1 MKSFLHKKG
10 VTLSP
15 RVYLIDGLSYMALG
29 LFSSLIIGL
38 IIKTVGEQLGWTW
51 FTEMG
56 VLAMGLMGPAIGA
69 AVAYGLKAPP
79 LVLFATVIAGAA
91 GAQLGGP
98 AGSFIAALFATEIGK
113 VVSKETKVDIL
124 VTPFVT
130 ILVGF
135 FVATFIGPPINY
147 GMTSLGSVIM
157 WATEQQPIIMGVLVA
172 VLMGWALTAP
182 ISSAAIAFMLGL
194 EGIAAG
200 AATIGCA
207 AQMVG
212 FAVSSYRENK
222 VSGLLAIGIGTSML
236 QVPNI
241 IRNPW
246 IIIPPTIAGVVFA
259 PIGTTI
265 FNMTNVKEGAGMGT
279 SGFVGQIMTFA
290 SMGFSVSVLLKVLLL
305 HIIGPA
311 VVSLTLSEWMRKKS
325 YIKDG
330 DMKINIGG

>member
-10 VTLSP
+10 VSLSP
-15 RVYLIDGLSYMALG
+15 RVYFIDGLSFMALG

-38 IIKTVGEQLGWTW
+38 IIKTIGDQAGWT
-51 FTEMG
+51 FLTDMG
-56 VLAMGLMGPAIGA
+56 ILAMSLMGPAIGA

-79 LVLFATVIAGAA
+79 LVLFSALIAGAA

-98 AGSFIAALFATEIGK
+98 AGSFVAALLATEVGK
-113 VVSKETKVDIL
+113 MVSKETKVDIL

-130 ILVGF
+130 ILTGF
-135 FVATFIGPPINY
+135 LVATFIGPPINA
-147 GMTSLGSVIM
+147 GMSSLGSLIM
-157 WATEQQPIIMGVLVA
+157 WATEQQPIVMGILVA

-182 ISSAAIAFMLGL
+182 ISSAAIALMLGL

-222 VSGLLAIGIGTSML
+222 MAGLLALGIGTSML
-236 QVPNI
+236 QVPNV
-241 IRNPW
+241 IRNPL
-246 IIIPPTIAGVVFA
+246 IIIPPTIAGMIFA
-259 PIGTTI
+259 PLGTTI
-265 FNMTNVKEGAGMGT
+265 FQMTNVKEGAGMGT
-279 SGFVGQIMTFA
+279 SGLVGQIMTFTA
-290 SMGFSVSVLLKVLLL
+290 MGFSVSVLIKVVLL
-305 HIIGPA
+305 HILGPA
-311 VVSLTLSEWMRKKS
+311 VVSLAISEWMRKKAF
-325 YIKDG
+325 IKEG